1 MARDDGVRIGAGG
14 KTMLSEVPE
23 VEEKVVEPLAVVQ
36 EKKKVEV
43 LDERLLD
50 VPEED

>member
-1 MARDDGVRIGAGG
+1 MARDDGVRSGAGG

-43 LDERLLD
+43 LEERLLD